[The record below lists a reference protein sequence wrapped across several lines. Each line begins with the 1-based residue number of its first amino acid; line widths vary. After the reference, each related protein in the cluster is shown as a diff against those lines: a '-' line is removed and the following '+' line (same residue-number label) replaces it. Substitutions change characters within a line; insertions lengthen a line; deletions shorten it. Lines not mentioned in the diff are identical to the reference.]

1 MKPESATFID
11 QAAIMLERARV
22 MLTVD
27 LNEDAGRAAYLAA
40 FHVAQAFIFERTDRV
55 SKTHRGVQAE
65 FFRLTKD
72 DPRCDQTLRR
82 FLSQAYE
89 YKSIADYF
97 SGSSATVSPEDASDA
112 VATARVFIA
121 HFSALVDVADPGY

>member
-40 FHVAQAFIFERTDRV
+40 FHIAQAFIFERTDRV

-72 DPRCDQTLRR
+72 DARCDQTLRR
-82 FLSQAYE
+82 FLSQSLSG
-89 YKSIADYF
+89 KSFKDYIAF
-97 SGSSATVSPEDASDA
+97 
-112 VATARVFIA
+112 
-121 HFSALVDVADPGY
+121 

>member
-40 FHVAQAFIFERTDRV
+40 FHIAQAFIF
-55 SKTHRGVQAE
+55 
-65 FFRLTKD
+65 
-72 DPRCDQTLRR
+72 
-82 FLSQAYE
+82 
-89 YKSIADYF
+89 AD
-97 SGSSATVSPEDASDA
+97 E
-112 VATARVFIA
+112 
-121 HFSALVDVADPGY
+121 